1 MFDYRL
7 GILDLGIGRFFKCP
21 IAGVIEDAVFEDEVL
36 AVAEGLG
43 AGDAAADKAE
53 IAGIPTEVFALYF
66 RVVNRA
72 VFGLPTGVFGVEYGV
87 MNLDVFG
94 ILEDVLSLQL
104 DIGEL

>member
-21 IAGVIEDAVFEDEVL
+21 IAGVIEDAVFENEVL

-43 AGDAAADKAE
+43 AGDATADKTE
-53 IAGIPTEVFALYF
+53 IAGIPAEVLALYF
-66 RVVNRA
+66 RVVNGNILG
-72 VFGLPTGVFGVEYGV
+72 FPESVFGVEYGA

>member
-21 IAGVIEDAVFEDEVL
+21 IAGVIEDAVFENEVL

-43 AGDAAADKAE
+43 AGDATADKTE
-53 IAGIPTEVFALYF
+53 IAGVPTEVFALYF
-66 RVVNRA
+66 RVIDDNVL
-72 VFGLPTGVFGVEYGV
+72 GLPKGIFGVEYGAAEF
-87 MNLDVFG
+87 DVASV
-94 ILEDVLSLQL
+94 LEDVLSLQL